1 MKQNLDLLK
10 TEIQEHLERNDIVTF
25 FGVSRT
31 LTPFPT
37 VMWDTAGH
45 PDYREFVKAAQG
57 AGVRM
62 IVLNTSE
69 FEADQ
74 VEGSLEDLEF
84 ADLDPDDSR
93 RFEKRLREMRAYDGF
108 TCAVEL
114 SFDTGWR
121 CYVFELRTEWYDEY
135 LDLLSEL
142 EMAIPEDDEDED
154 DEGPVGGYFSKN

>member
-10 TEIQEHLERNDIVTF
+10 TEIQEHLERNGMVTF
-25 FGVSRT
+25 FGASRS
-31 LTPFPT
+31 LTPYPT
-37 VMWDTAGH
+37 VMWDTAAH
-45 PDYREFVKAAQG
+45 PDYRQFVKAAQAAG
-57 AGVRM
+57 AQV
-62 IVLNTSE
+62 IVLHASE

-74 VEGSLEDLEF
+74 VESSLEDLEF
-84 ADLDPDDSR
+84 ADMDPEESR

-108 TCAVEL
+108 TCSVEL
-114 SFDTGWR
+114 SFDAGWR

-142 EMAIPEDDEDED
+142 DMAIPDGDEDED